1 MVPSLWI
8 GKIMQELKINM
19 NSNLLAMQHDPQK
32 FRKPDSKPFTIF
44 WFSSTLS
51 PAAQSGLA
59 CNCHWGWS
67 PVLLKLLTCCNN
79 NNNNIFHHLR
89 RRHWPLRASGV
100 IGVIAWPDHGQV
112 ARGGE
117 GGADQGFVR
126 REMSNFFGFDRN
138 YLRLQYCRAF
148 FRGGVWF
155 FPEKQLGAFL
165 AQIVT
170 NIYAKYQENPWS
182 RFREISYTN

>member
-1 MVPSLWI
+1 MTPSFWI
-8 GKIMQELKINM
+8 GKIMQERNENQYEQQSI
-19 NSNLLAMQHDPQK
+19 SNATWAAK
-32 FRKPDSKPFTIF
+32 FRKPDGRSFAIF

-67 PVLLKLLTCCNN
+67 PVLLTLLTVCNN
-79 NNNNIFHHLR
+79 NNNNIFHHLC

-117 GGADQGFVR
+117 GADQGFVR
-126 REMSNFFGFDRN
+126 REMRNFFGFNRN

-155 FPEKQLGAFL
+155 SPKKQDTFWILIA
-165 AQIVT
+165 
-170 NIYAKYQENPWS
+170 WD
-182 RFREISYTN
+182 

>member
-1 MVPSLWI
+1 
-8 GKIMQELKINM
+8 
-19 NSNLLAMQHDPQK
+19 MQHDPQK
-32 FRKPDSKPFTIF
+32 FRKPDGRPFTIF

-79 NNNNIFHHLR
+79 NNNNIFHHLC

-112 ARGGE
+112 AIG

-126 REMSNFFGFDRN
+126 REMRNFFGFDRN
-138 YLRLQYCRAF
+138 YFRLQYCRAF
-148 FRGGVWF
+148 FREGVWF
-155 FPEKQLGAFL
+155 SPKKQDTF
-165 AQIVT
+165 QIL
-170 NIYAKYQENPWS
+170 IAWDLQYHCSQKYFVSIANENMKVANS
-182 RFREISYTN
+182 L